1 MPGYYPIQQS
11 FSAGEITPRLRA
23 QIESP
28 AYQRGLT
35 ECHNFIALS
44 QGPAARRPAFRFIGD
59 MADVAAID
67 PTLNVRVIPFDIN
80 ENITFL
86 LLLSDLRMDVWTL
99 LGPATGDN
107 AIVDGGFFEA
117 LTAWIVDT
125 LSPGRATY
133 NSAARKAELN
143 ASLSGTAEAA
153 IEQPVVILNVGAH
166 TFTGNFINAI
176 PGSGALC
183 RIMVGSAQGL
193 ADFLD
198 VTTDTDNVFSAV
210 TAVLPVATAWVRIEV
225 LTGSGHFLVDDL
237 RLLDPLGPGVVSFV
251 TPWGADDLQAIQWDV
266 PANENTVFLVHEEHP
281 PQEVL
286 LDLTTAVF
294 TFQTI
299 VFIGQPAEW
308 VPTNFPS
315 TVTFFQGRSWFA
327 STPAQPES
335 IWSSK
340 SIVGSAN
347 DYRDLTQGPLADD
360 GIAWRL
366 NRRGRIQWMAGLK
379 ALLVSTEIEENIL
392 IAENGILKT
401 GDIQVEQQSAFGSSD
416 TQGVPIGDQVL
427 FLSSDRTKLRA
438 EFFRWIEQGWVAMD
452 ITFASEHLLKEF
464 GARGKEMVY
473 ARDPEQLIWIVRE
486 DGTMACSTYERSLEI
501 IGWHQHAFGETG
513 PELPADEQTLLRQR
527 EFPAQVV
534 SIASGNFQGL
544 DMVFGL
550 VRRIIDGVP
559 KIYLEE
565 LDLTRRVFQESW
577 ISRQFATPTNIV
589 DGLDSLE
596 GEAVQVLVDGA
607 VDPDNVVVGGQITT
621 QLAGITFLVG
631 LRAACRIEGL
641 PRTGGS
647 KAGTSQGTMKRN
659 VFIYA
664 RVLTSIPPM
673 INGVRAPDR
682 TPATP
687 MDTPEPGRT
696 TDIRVLDRGWDLEAV
711 VTVSEDTPRDV
722 QVLGWFGKVEVAPL

>member
-59 MADVAAID
+59 MEEVAAID
-67 PTLNVRVIPFDIN
+67 PTLNVRIIPFDIN

-86 LLLSDLRMDVWTL
+86 LVLSDLRMDVWTL

-107 AIVDGGFFEA
+107 AVVDGGFFEG
-117 LTAWIVDT
+117 LTAWIIDT

-153 IEQPVVILNVGAH
+153 IEQPVVILNAGVH

-198 VTTDTDNVFSAV
+198 TTTDTENFFSAV
-210 TAVLPVATAWVRIEV
+210 TAALPVATAWVRIEV

-237 RLLDPLGPGVVSFV
+237 RLLDPLGPGVVSFI

-299 VFIGQPAEW
+299 LFVNPPPEW
-308 VPTNFPS
+308 VGSNQPS
-315 TVTFFQGRSWFA
+315 TVTFFQGRSWFG
-327 STPAQPES
+327 STPNEPES

-340 SIVGSAN
+340 SIVGAVN
-347 DYRDLTQGPLADD
+347 DYRDMTQGPLADD

-379 ALLVSTEIEENIL
+379 ALLVSTEVEENIL

-438 EFFRWIEQGWVAMD
+438 EFFRWIEQGWVAQD

-464 GARGKEMVY
+464 GARGKELAF
-473 ARDPEQLIWIVRE
+473 ARDPEQLIWIARE

-501 IGWHQHAFGETG
+501 VGWHQHAFGETG
-513 PELPADEQTLLRQR
+513 PELPVDDQTFLRKR

-534 SIASGNFQGL
+534 SIATGNFQGL
-544 DMVFGL
+544 DLVFGL
-550 VRRIIDGVP
+550 VRRVIDGVP
-559 KIYLEE
+559 KIHLEE

-577 ISRQFATPTNIV
+577 IARQFATPTNIV
-589 DGLDSLE
+589 DGLGSLE

-621 QLAGITFLVG
+621 QLAGITAVVG
-631 LRAACRIEGL
+631 LRAPCRIEGL

-682 TPATP
+682 TPSTP
-687 MDTPEPGRT
+687 MNTPEPGRT

>member
-1 MPGYYPIQQS
+1 MPGFYPIQQS

-44 QGPAARRPAFRFIGD
+44 QGPASRRPAFRFVGD
-59 MADVAAID
+59 VEDVAAID

-86 LLLSDLRMDVWTL
+86 LVLTDLRMDVWTL

-107 AIVDGGFFEA
+107 AIVDGGFFEG
-117 LTAWIVDT
+117 LTAWVVDT
-125 LSPGRATY
+125 VSPGRVTY
-133 NSAARKAELN
+133 NSAARKADLD
-143 ASLSGTAEAA
+143 ASLAGGAEAA
-153 IEQPVVILNVGAH
+153 IEQPVVILNAGAH
-166 TFTGNFINAI
+166 TFTGNFINAD

-210 TAVLPVATAWVRIEV
+210 TAALPVATAWVRIEV

-237 RLLDPLGPGVVSFV
+237 RLLDPLGPGLVSFI

-286 LDLTTAVF
+286 LNLATSVF

-299 VFIGQPAEW
+299 TFVGQPAEW
-308 VPTNFPS
+308 GGSNFPS

-340 SIVGSAN
+340 SIVGSVN
-347 DYRDLTQGPLADD
+347 DYRDMTQGPLADD

-379 ALLVSTEIEENIL
+379 ALLVSTEVEENIL
-392 IAENGILKT
+392 VAENGILKT

-427 FLSSDRTKLRA
+427 YLSSDRTKLRA
-438 EFFRWIEQGWVAMD
+438 EFFRWIEQGWIAQD
-452 ITFASEHLLKEF
+452 ITFASEHILKAF
-464 GARGKEMVY
+464 GARAKELAF
-473 ARDPEQLIWIVRE
+473 ARDPEQLIWIARE
-486 DGTMACSTYERSLEI
+486 DGTLACSTYERSLEI
-501 IGWHQHAFGETG
+501 VGWHQHQVGASG
-513 PELPADEQTLLRQR
+513 PAK

-544 DMVFGL
+544 DLVLGL
-550 VRRIIDGVP
+550 VRRVIDGVP
-559 KIYLEE
+559 RIYIEE

-577 ISRQFATPTNIV
+577 IARQYAAPTTTV
-589 DGLDSLE
+589 DGLESLE
-596 GEAVQVLVDGA
+596 GETVQVLVDGA

-621 QLAGITFLVG
+621 QFAGITFLVG
-631 LRAACRIEGL
+631 LKASCVIEGL
-641 PRTGGS
+641 PRTGGN

-687 MDTPEPGRT
+687 MNTPEPGRT

-711 VTVSEDTPRDV
+711 VTVSEDSPRDV
-722 QVLGWFGKVEVAPL
+722 QVLGWFGKVDVEPL